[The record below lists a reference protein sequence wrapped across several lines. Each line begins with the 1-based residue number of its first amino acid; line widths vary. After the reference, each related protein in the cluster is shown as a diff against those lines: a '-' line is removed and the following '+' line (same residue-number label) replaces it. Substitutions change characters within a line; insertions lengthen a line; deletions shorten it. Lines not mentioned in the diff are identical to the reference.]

1 MFRIWIYL
9 SIKNF
14 YLALISFGKNLEKIR
29 FIKNYIQKQS
39 NKNNVFLFSQCRV
52 GFLFLLNFLIEK
64 NKNKKNEVIICA
76 YNLPEMVNIAVNL
89 KLKVK
94 FCDLDH
100 QTGII
105 DLAEVK
111 RKVSKKTLA
120 IVMTNMFNNYNVAK
134 QIKSISKKNNIP
146 LIEDNAI
153 YFDNFSN
160 VRNKKY
166 FSGSLGDYSIYS
178 FNIMKNISALYGGA
192 LSTNDKNFNNFYIK
206 QEKKLKN
213 FPKLSLLKQILIFFI
228 LKIMSVNKLYKYFF
242 NYIIRFAHKYKIK
255 FLLELFY
262 PSLKSI
268 NKKFPKYY
276 FSKISPISINATYFQ
291 LKEKD
296 KNISFKIRKKNH
308 KLYSKILGKNKNK
321 NFSLLLKTDE
331 NYQNFLDFPILVKKK
346 EKLNNFLLNKGVEVR
361 LKHYYNCSKMFN
373 KKVIN
378 KVAERYER
386 ELICL
391 PVHRKITPSYVNF
404 VSKKIKQFYE
414 QS

>member
-14 YLALISFGKNLEKIR
+14 YLALINSGKTLKKIK

-39 NKNNVFLFSQCRV
+39 KKKNVFLFSQCRV
-52 GFLFLLNFLIEK
+52 AFLFLLNYLKEK
-64 NKNKKNEVIICA
+64 NNYKKNEIIFCA

-100 QTGII
+100 QSGNINQADI
-105 DLAEVK
+105 
-111 RKVSKKTLA
+111 RKEVSKKTLA
-120 IVMTNMFNNYNVAK
+120 IVMTNMFNNYNVSK
-134 QIKSISKKNNIP
+134 QIKSISKKNNIT

-192 LSTNDKNFNNFYIK
+192 LSTNDKDFNKFYLK

-213 FPKLSLLKQILIFFI
+213 FPILSLLKQILIFFI

-242 NYIIRFAHKYKIK
+242 NYIIQFTHKYRIK

-268 NKKFPKYY
+268 NKKLPKYY
-276 FSKISPISINATYFQ
+276 FSKISQFSVNATYYQ

-296 KNISFKIRKKNH
+296 RNISFMIRKKNH
-308 KLYSKILGKNKNK
+308 KLYSKILGKNKNE
-321 NFSLLLKTDE
+321 NFTLLPKTDE

-346 EKLNNFLLNKGVEVR
+346 EKLNKFLLNKGIEVR

-373 KKVIN
+373 NKNIN
-378 KVAERYER
+378 KVSERYER

-391 PVHRKITPSYVNF
+391 PVHRKITPAYINF
-404 VSKKIKQFYE
+404 VAKKIKQFYE